1 MLKILFDT
9 FHTVI
14 SSKLSVLLKNIFILM
29 RTKNS
34 QSQKKA
40 TSIMENCAAEVQDS
54 LTAKRVSAQLSER
67 RRKPGAC
74 RRCQCFKDEQ
84 HTQVKRQRSPSA
96 DILPQKRRKTKAST
110 SDADDTLTRPSA
122 TIPDAELPPVS
133 NTAPNLQ
140 PSTVAPRPDSP
151 LKIHNRSV
159 EEYQQ
164 VYHEVVDDM
173 LRDENGQLRPYSS
186 ELGRLIKKKL
196 WERLNRHTM
205 IMSTDEDGR
214 LHVDVTYGVEE
225 CPPEFNVD
233 TTEEPEC

>member
-67 RRKPGAC
+67 RRKPGAY

-84 HTQVKRQRSPSA
+84 HTQVKRRRSPSA

-140 PSTVAPRPDSP
+140 PSTVAPRPA
-151 LKIHNRSV
+151 
-159 EEYQQ
+159 
-164 VYHEVVDDM
+164 
-173 LRDENGQLRPYSS
+173 
-186 ELGRLIKKKL
+186 
-196 WERLNRHTM
+196 
-205 IMSTDEDGR
+205 
-214 LHVDVTYGVEE
+214 GV
-225 CPPEFNVD
+225 P
-233 TTEEPEC
+233 